1 MNFLSNIIRTAPKTN
16 LWSEMSRT
24 ISSDL
29 HDVKLDW
36 FEQCVFAME
45 MGIQADLTE
54 KAQVIHTTLNG
65 SAALAITGYQLYC
78 VSNMMSNHSYIPK
91 NSVKDFMDL
100 LYSRISG
107 IELVELLKYVRRFEQ
122 MSSESSQQFRL
133 GVEVA
138 RYVINQ
144 EPPMLIS
151 LHVSALAQ
159 KLFVRSALVIA
170 NAFGDF
176 PRSAKLTKQLKELST
191 NAN

>member
-1 MNFLSNIIRTAPKTN
+1 M
-16 LWSEMSRT
+16 T
-24 ISSDL
+24 ISRNL
-29 HDVKLDW
+29 HDVKLQW

-54 KAQVIHTTLNG
+54 KAQVTQTTLNG

-78 VSNMMSNHSYIPK
+78 VSNMIANNSYIPK

-100 LYSRISG
+100 LYGRISG
-107 IELVELLKYVRRFEQ
+107 IDMTELLKYVRRFEQ
-122 MSSESSQQFRL
+122 ISSESSQQFRL

-144 EPPMLIS
+144 EPSMLIT
-151 LHVSALAQ
+151 LHVSSLAQ
-159 KLFVRSALVIA
+159 TLFASSSLVIA

-176 PRSAKLTKQLKELST
+176 PKIARFTKQIKELSSG
-191 NAN
+191 AN